1 MLSQS
6 IRPKKIVLWLAI
18 EQFPNKKLPNSLLK
32 LQKKYKNR
40 FEILWCND
48 IKSYKKLIP
57 SLLIFEDYPIITAD
71 DDVYYHHQWLERLW
85 SNYLKFP
92 KCIHAHMV
100 AEIALQPYSKWQY
113 VTKQKKSN
121 NYLGIGVGGILY
133 PPHCLHNDIFNISNF
148 QQLSPYADD
157 LYFWAM
163 AALND
168 TQIRL
173 VVNPLGHPRQS
184 INFWSTPNL
193 YEKNCGENLN
203 DIQFQNIL
211 SHYPQ
216 LKLLLE

>member
-1 MLSQS
+1 M
-6 IRPKKIVLWLAI
+6 AI
-18 EQFPNKKLPNSLLK
+18 EQFPDKNLPNSLLK
-32 LQKKYKNR
+32 LQKKYKNQ

-57 SLLIFEDYPIITAD
+57 SLQAFEEYPIITAD
-71 DDVYYHHQWLERLW
+71 DDVYYHHQWLEKLW
-85 SNYLKFP
+85 NSYLESP

-100 AEIALQPYSKWQY
+100 TKASLKPCSKWQY
-113 VTKQKKSN
+113 ATKQKSQI

-148 QQLSPYADD
+148 QKLAPYADD

-163 AALND
+163 AALNN
-168 TQIRL
+168 TQTKL
-173 VVNPLGHPRQS
+173 VDNPLGHPQLS
-184 INFWSTPNL
+184 LNFWDTPNL

-211 SHYPQ
+211 NHYPN
-216 LKLLLE
+216 LKFLLK